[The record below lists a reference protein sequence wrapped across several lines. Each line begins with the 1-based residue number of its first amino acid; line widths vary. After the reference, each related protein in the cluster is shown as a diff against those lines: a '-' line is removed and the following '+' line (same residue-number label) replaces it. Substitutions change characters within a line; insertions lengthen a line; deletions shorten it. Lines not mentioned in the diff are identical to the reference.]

1 MLSSLLKTATIL
13 PSALFYVL
21 NPAYGYERPTHVNIT
36 QQAIG
41 QANNYSAFI
50 SNFHFNGIESIK
62 KGSDHEDDGFLTL
75 SRSRHH
81 FYDPTNGL
89 GLVAPFPV
97 CIFTCK
103 PSLEW
108 GFNDTNNEYS
118 WTKAREYMCI
128 GLTGINFDEVMVA
141 PTADQR
147 NEYIQ
152 KMFRSVGQVM
162 HLVQDLAVPAHVR
175 NDLHLPVGLAG
186 DLYEK
191 FTANPNN
198 FSPTWLNGYSTVKL
212 SQFVDF
218 WNSSQGLAVFTNHN
232 FISQD
237 TNFDN
242 FNFSGQLYYPS
253 PQINGIVTETENVTN
268 QFGVPISV
276 QVDYGR
282 NVIQDAY
289 TGDVINNDRLTAFS
303 VFDFE
308 AQEILGE
315 RVYSVNDF
323 TAQSAANILVRRAVG
338 YSAGLL
344 DYFFRGRM
352 VAQSDKWTATSQPD
366 VKITNSSEEAMN
378 GTFSLYYDDN
388 KGQRKPAASW
398 SDVMLAPGESKDGFT
413 FSLPTD
419 IREDGTYVLVFRGT
433 LGAEAD
439 AVAGK
444 VVHIQPPKPEYVFII
459 QDSVNFG
466 TPRVADNSATI
477 PGRSVSLQ
485 TIDSPDQFMEG
496 RFVTFGEIQSI
507 DAYYSYS
514 DYQFFVNGRLMSGH
528 SWKKG
533 DTPDPP
539 TTWKIQAIGE
549 PERSYNCSDNSF
561 PREGGAEIV
570 AVVNRNIA
578 SIITPLWVYDRRN
591 INYCSDQPGLLGVG
605 AAYKYS
611 KHDSSPNTID
621 NKAAVLSM
629 ALSGASMVPLVDQW
643 KINQLGGFKPED
655 SYTRQDS
662 GSNWSYYEFKGAG
675 MSIYQQPFYSH
686 LWNSVNYDPNE
697 VNLSITGEFERQY
710 GAQELE
716 YLSSIGIEPIY
727 YTVIAQ

>member
-1 MLSSLLKTATIL
+1 
-13 PSALFYVL
+13 
-21 NPAYGYERPTHVNIT
+21 
-36 QQAIG
+36 
-41 QANNYSAFI
+41 
-50 SNFHFNGIESIK
+50 
-62 KGSDHEDDGFLTL
+62 
-75 SRSRHH
+75 
-81 FYDPTNGL
+81 
-89 GLVAPFPV
+89 
-97 CIFTCK
+97 
-103 PSLEW
+103 
-108 GFNDTNNEYS
+108 
-118 WTKAREYMCI
+118 
-128 GLTGINFDEVMVA
+128 
-141 PTADQR
+141 
-147 NEYIQ
+147 
-152 KMFRSVGQVM
+152 
-162 HLVQDLAVPAHVR
+162 
-175 NDLHLPVGLAG
+175 
-186 DLYEK
+186 
-191 FTANPNN
+191 
-198 FSPTWLNGYSTVKL
+198 VKL